1 MKTKPNKGLRDI
13 DAPLFGYWRGLLYSF
28 FSPAFYVDVA
38 KRWRG
43 VGILY
48 LLLLVSVVT
57 VLPAIKAMI
66 LFNQGFQEEILQ
78 PISALPSMYIK
89 NGILHLDKPM
99 PYFVRN
105 AKRQVVMVIDT
116 KSDKTWMNDPQYPDV
131 TTVFKKKL
139 ILYRIPRVSLIHS
152 QPILSKTEIYQ
163 KVLPTGTGGDGI
175 FDGAKWLEMTHISR
189 VPYVLAAFMYPAMVT
204 FFFTM
209 GLFSLLGFAMLGQVI
224 SYTIFKCTL
233 TYPESARLLICSTTP
248 AWFLNMILIL
258 LEGNFHYWKWGV
270 LILAA
275 IYFSFAVLCFKRSKG
290 GLVLR

>member
-1 MKTKPNKGLRDI
+1 MKTKLNNALRQI
-13 DAPLFGYWRGLLYSF
+13 DVPLFGYWRGLLYSF

-57 VLPAIKAMI
+57 VLPAIKAM
-66 LFNQGFQEEILQ
+66 LVFNRFFQEDILQ
-78 PISALPSMYIK
+78 PIGALPAMYIK
-89 NGILHLDKPM
+89 NGTLRLDKPM

-105 AKRQVVMVIDT
+105 TKNQVIMVIDT
-116 KSDKTWMNDPQYPDV
+116 KSNKLWMDDPHYPDV

-139 ILYRIPRVSLIHS
+139 ILYRVPRVSLIHS
-152 QPILSKTEIYQ
+152 QPVLSKTEIYQ
-163 KVLPTGTGGDGI
+163 KALPSGEGGDGV
-175 FDGAKWLEMTHISR
+175 FDGTTWLQMTHIAR
-189 VPYVLAAFMYPAMVT
+189 VPYILDSVMYPAMVA

-209 GLFSLLGFAMLGQVI
+209 GLLSLLGFAMLAQVI

-248 AWFLNMILIL
+248 AWFLNMMLIL
-258 LEGNFHYWKWGV
+258 LEGDFHYWKWGV

-275 IYFSFAVLCFKRSKG
+275 IYFSFAALAFKRSKG